1 MHCHSSLAA
10 LRTLR
15 RASVGMLALWIV
27 GTAALAADADPPGRI
42 VRVNLVE
49 GSGALQVGGVGDWS
63 SELQGRP
70 LAAGDRIWIADHS
83 RAELYVG
90 SSALRLGARTAL
102 QVLDVDAQTTRLAL
116 TSGSA
121 TVRVRELAAD
131 DHFEISTPAG
141 DIDIIHPG
149 SYHLD
154 ADEQGRHAYLAVTDG
169 RADVSSGTERS
180 NLDSGQAV
188 ELVAGGARAIQPVAV
203 RGADDLDQWAANL
216 DRRDEQSAAAT
227 YVSREVVGYQDLEG
241 YGEWMNDPVYGPV
254 WAPVVVSGWAPYQQ
268 GYWSWIYPWGPTW
281 IAAEPWGFAPYHYG
295 RWVQVRHGWAWAPGP
310 RDRQQP
316 TFHAGPEYL
325 RATDLAGAHLRHG
338 EVQRYVGERQRHDA
352 PSAGP
357 PPARAVSVGPPPA
370 LTKPVRVIVPMVPAQ
385 AQAQAQPAATGHPN
399 SQENIQRPHTAPGR
413 PDRQP

>member
-1 MHCHSSLAA
+1 MFCHTLLAA
-10 LRTLR
+10 TRRLR
-15 RASVGMLALWIV
+15 RGSVGLLVLWMA

-49 GSGALQVGGVGDWS
+49 GSGTLQVGGVGDWS
-63 SELQGRP
+63 SALQGRP
-70 LAAGDRIWIADHS
+70 LAAGDRIWIAAGS

-102 QVLDVDAQTTRLAL
+102 QLLDVDAHTTRLAL

-141 DIDIIHPG
+141 DIDIVHPG
-149 SYHLD
+149 NYHLD
-154 ADEQGRHAYLAVTDG
+154 ADEQGRRGYLAVTEG

-180 NLDSGQAV
+180 SLDSGQAA
-188 ELVAGGARAIQPVAV
+188 ELVAGGVPAIRPTGL
-203 RGADDLDQWAANL
+203 RGADDLDLWAANL
-216 DRRDEQSAAAT
+216 DRRDEQSPAAT
-227 YVSREVVGYQDLEG
+227 YVSREVVGYQDLDR
-241 YGEWMNDPVYGPV
+241 YGEWMIDPDYGPV

-310 RDRQQP
+310 RNRQQP
-316 TFHAGPEYL
+316 AFHASPEYL
-325 RATDLAGAHLRHG
+325 RAPNLGSTQLRHG
-338 EVQRYVGERQRHDA
+338 EVRRYGDERQRHDA
-352 PSAGP
+352 PGTGQP
-357 PPARAVSVGPPPA
+357 LVKPVSVGSTSVLVRPA
-370 LTKPVRVIVPMVPAQ
+370 PVMPRSVPVPAQ
-385 AQAQAQPAATGHPN
+385 PPVKIHDA
-399 SQENIQRPHTAPGR
+399 SQDIIRRPPTAPGH